1 MSDIQEKM
9 MALQRRRIASGA
21 GSKHKKRGGSKTKKR
36 GGSKPKKSNS
46 KAMGRAQ
53 NNGWLKFF
61 AKYRKEHQGKYPATK
76 MMVKAGA
83 SWRRLSDKEKCKYSK
98 KDMSITGGYTAKACR
113 KSKSNIGGSKSKKK
127 MSKAGGSKSR
137 SGGSKTKKR
146 KIKGGCGQ
154 CPHCGK

>member
-21 GSKHKKRGGSKTKKR
+21 GSKSKAKKRSSSKSKA
-36 GGSKPKKSNS
+36 KPKKSNS

-61 AKYRKEHQGKYPATK
+61 AKYRKEHRGKYPATE

-83 SWRRLSDKEKCKYSK
+83 SWRRLSEKEKCKYSK
-98 KDMSITGGYTAKACR
+98 KDMKITGGSVSKSASKSKACR
-113 KSKSNIGGSKSKKK
+113 KARKGSKSK
-127 MSKAGGSKSR
+127 

-146 KIKGGCGQ
+146 IARGGCGQ